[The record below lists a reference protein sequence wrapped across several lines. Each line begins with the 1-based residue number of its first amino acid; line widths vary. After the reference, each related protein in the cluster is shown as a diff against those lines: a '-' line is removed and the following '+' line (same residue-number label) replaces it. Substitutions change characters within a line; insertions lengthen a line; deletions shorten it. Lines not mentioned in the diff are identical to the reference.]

1 MVSTPRA
8 SAPVAAAV
16 SPVDKGLAIAAAII
30 GVIAIGSVVFIMLIP
45 T

>member
-1 MVSTPRA
+1 MTTAHRSA
-8 SAPVAAAV
+8 APVV
-16 SPVDKGLAIAAAII
+16 SPVSSLDKGLAIAAAIV